1 MVARSVGAAQVIE
14 QPPALAYHFQQPSS
28 GTMVFDVG
36 LEVLG
41 QFVDARG
48 EQRNLHV
55 GRPSVLRMELK
66 LFRDFGFFINGNHG
80 VFNLLSWNDAV
91 SLSCNIWSVKE
102 FFETSLQF
110 LEPLLN
116 RHRRGLQPAQCH
128 FLCSPSVF
136 VLQYTWL
143 VFRRP

>member
-14 QPPALAYHFQQPSS
+14 QAPALAYHFQQPPS

-66 LFRDFGFFINGNHG
+66 LFRDFGFFINSNHS
-80 VFNLLSWNDAV
+80 VFCLLSWNDAV
-91 SLSCNIWSVKE
+91 SLSCYTVSVKD
-102 FFETSLQF
+102 F
-110 LEPLLN
+110 L
-116 RHRRGLQPAQCH
+116 RAAAAVQGA
-128 FLCSPSVF
+128 SSIS
-136 VLQYTWL
+136 WS
-143 VFRRP
+143 